1 MKLKIENGCFSYR
14 KGVPIL
20 DGLSMQASGGD
31 VVAVL
36 GPNGAGKT
44 TFLKCLMGFLPWS
57 QGKATLDG
65 TDIRELPSRT
75 LWQTVSYV
83 PQSRTSVSP
92 LTAREMILLG
102 MTSRIGVF
110 SSPRAED
117 VAYAETIAKELGIA
131 GLLDKK
137 CTEMSGGERQ
147 MVLIAR
153 ALASKP
159 SLLILDEPESN
170 LDFRNQMIV
179 LDAISRLA
187 AGGMCC
193 VFNTHYPD
201 HALSRANKSLILRKG
216 GESVFGNTADVVTEK
231 EIRRTFGVV
240 SAIHRVETAGNQ
252 YHGIL
257 PLALANDEA
266 EAADKEP
273 DAGTIAVLSILFS
286 DYTLSPK
293 INALLHEYRG
303 CLIGRMGMPYKGA
316 GVYIITVM
324 LDAPQHEVDSLLH
337 RLGVLPGVNVKATVT
352 KKKTP
357 KE

>member
-1 MKLKIENGCFSYR
+1 MELTIENGCFSYR

-20 DGLSMQASGGD
+20 EGLSLQASDGD

-65 TDIRELPSRT
+65 TDIREIPSRT

-83 PQSRTSVSP
+83 PQSRTSLSP

-117 VAYAETIAKELGIA
+117 TAYAERIAVELGIA
-131 GLLDKK
+131 DLLDKK

-187 AGGMCC
+187 ASGMCC
-193 VFNTHYPD
+193 IFNTHYPD
-201 HALSRANKSLILRKG
+201 HALSRANK
-216 GESVFGNTADVVTEK
+216 
-231 EIRRTFGVV
+231 
-240 SAIHRVETAGNQ
+240 
-252 YHGIL
+252 
-257 PLALANDEA
+257 
-266 EAADKEP
+266 
-273 DAGTIAVLSILFS
+273 
-286 DYTLSPK
+286 
-293 INALLHEYRG
+293 
-303 CLIGRMGMPYKGA
+303 
-316 GVYIITVM
+316 
-324 LDAPQHEVDSLLH
+324 
-337 RLGVLPGVNVKATVT
+337 
-352 KKKTP
+352 
-357 KE
+357 